1 MSISLS
7 DITASLPQ
15 LKTGIVATTHRG
27 QGIHSQEIYV
37 GSQKSGIFLPASSHI
52 ILKAFNGERTLA
64 EIARVTQTPLEEVLR
79 IVQQLSAANF
89 LDRKKTQIALP
100 NRFESA
106 RSAKKV
112 NPLKD
117 GAMRTLQ
124 ERIIPELQLTTWY
137 LGVSDGGVEKIMAR
151 AHFPIIITSKN
162 RLAMAVAAA
171 LYGSGFNSILMID
184 KKRKRKHS
192 GQVQPADVMGGYLRM
207 SDVGGE
213 KDSAIREMALN
224 SSLFPIQ
231 SPVGSAINPRLIISL
246 GRALPDY
253 LQRWMSEDVPF
264 LIVNNFSHG
273 TFEIGPFVIPG
284 KSPCPRCIF
293 LTQLDQSPHHH
304 DVEQALFMESESEIP
319 AALTWF
325 AAGVIALAAIQY
337 ADNGV
342 SDGVIN
348 GVAHEKTISQYLGR
362 TLEFTPTSLSTPR
375 QRQWNVHPHCGCT
388 WR

>member
-1 MSISLS
+1 MPISLS
-7 DITASLPQ
+7 EITSLLPK
-15 LKTGIVATTHRG
+15 LKTGIVATAHRG
-27 QGIHSQEIYV
+27 EGFNSNDIYV
-37 GSQKSGIFLPASSHI
+37 GSQKMGIFLPAGSLI
-52 ILKAFNGERTLA
+52 VLKAFSGERNLE
-64 EIARVTQTPLEEVLR
+64 EIARVTQTPLEEVTH

-89 LDRKKTQIALP
+89 LDRKKTQITLA
-100 NRFESA
+100 NRFEST
-106 RSAKKV
+106 RSAKKI

-137 LGVSDGGVEKIMAR
+137 PGVDDGGVEKILER
-151 AHFPIIITSKN
+151 THFPIVITSKN

-171 LYGSGFNSILMID
+171 LYGSGFSSILMID
-184 KKRKRKHS
+184 KERKRKHS

-213 KDSAIREMALN
+213 KDGAIREMALN

-231 SPVGSAINPRLIISL
+231 SPVGSAVNPRLIISL
-246 GRALPDY
+246 GRTLPDY

-293 LTQLDQSPHHH
+293 LTQLDQSPHHQ
-304 DVEQALFMESESEIP
+304 DVEQVLYLESEVEFP
-319 AALTWF
+319 AAMTWF

-337 ADNGV
+337 ADGAAG
-342 SDGVIN
+342 DG
-348 GVAHEKTISQYLGR
+348 KTSSQYLGK
-362 TLEFTPTSLSTPR
+362 TVEFTPTSLSTPR
-375 QRQWNVHPHCGCT
+375 QRQWSVHPHCGCT
-388 WR
+388 WN

>member
-1 MSISLS
+1 MPISLS
-7 DITASLPQ
+7 EITSLLPK

-27 QGIHSQEIYV
+27 EGINSKNIYV
-37 GSQKSGIFLPASSHI
+37 GSQKKGIFLPASSLI
-52 ILKAFNGERTLA
+52 VLKAFSGERNLE
-64 EIARVTQTPLEEVLR
+64 EIARVTQTPLEEVTH
-79 IVQQLSAANF
+79 IVQQLSAAHF
-89 LDRKKTQIALP
+89 LDRKKTQITLA
-100 NRFESA
+100 NRFEST
-106 RSAKKV
+106 RSAKKI

-124 ERIIPELQLTTWY
+124 ERIVPELQLTTWY
-137 LGVSDGGVEKIMAR
+137 PNVDDGGVEKILER
-151 AHFPIIITSKN
+151 AHFPIVITSKN

-171 LYGSGFNSILMID
+171 LYGSGFSSILMID
-184 KKRKRKHS
+184 KERKRKHS

-213 KDSAIREMALN
+213 KDGAIREMALN

-231 SPVGSAINPRLIISL
+231 SPVGSAVNPRLIISL
-246 GRALPDY
+246 GRTFPDY

-273 TFEIGPFVIPG
+273 TFEVGPFVIPG

-293 LTQLDQSPHHH
+293 LTQLDQSPHHQ
-304 DVEQALFMESESEIP
+304 DVEQVLFMESEVEFP
-319 AALTWF
+319 AAMTWF

-337 ADNGV
+337 ADGGD
-342 SDGVIN
+342 DG
-348 GVAHEKTISQYLGR
+348 KTSSQYLGR

-375 QRQWNVHPHCGCT
+375 QREWSVHPQCGCT
-388 WR
+388 WN